1 MDWPLVALLHCLGN
15 AIPKSKTPCSAFRVV
30 EPFAMMKTFFRPL
43 RRLLLVA
50 ALAPWVI
57 AVPPQAVAAESIGA
71 LHRQALEAEQRGDW
85 NTAIDLADRILA
97 RQPNHFATRD
107 LRARV
112 VNQQQRAAK
121 TAARGKLAAITIE
134 NIDFD
139 GVELR
144 DVLEF
149 LRRRTAEAEINFVVV
164 DPTGQLNERE
174 ITGLRLRNVPAT
186 VVLEYLAEAAEAT
199 VQYRAHDVVLRPRET
214 TPRE

>member
-1 MDWPLVALLHCLGN
+1 M
-15 AIPKSKTPCSAFRVV
+15 V
-30 EPFAMMKTFFRPL
+30 EPCKTMKTFTRPL
-43 RRLLLVA
+43 RRLLLVV

-57 AVPPQAVAAESIGA
+57 AVPSQAVAAESIGA
-71 LHRQALEAEQRGDW
+71 LHRQALEAEQRADW
-85 NTAIDLADRILA
+85 DTAIDLADRILA

-107 LRARV
+107 LRARA
-112 VNQQQRAAK
+112 VNERQREAK
-121 TAARGKLAAITIE
+121 TAARGKLAAITID

-164 DPTGQLNERE
+164 DPTGRLNERE

-186 VVLEYLAEAAEAT
+186 VVLEYLAEAADAT